1 MDDPSI
7 DRAGAANGVVFARD
21 ERPVFRPGDH
31 VRVAERQPVAHY
43 RVPTYLRG
51 KSAFVEAVISPIAVN
66 NEEEGYGRNA
76 GSRGHYYRLAFRLS
90 DLWPAYAGPPQDS
103 LRIEVFQSWIE
114 RS

>member
-1 MDDPSI
+1 MDHPSI
-7 DRAGAANGVVFARD
+7 DHAGAAIGVVFALD
-21 ERPVFRPGDH
+21 ERPAFAPGEH
-31 VRVAERQPVAHY
+31 VRIAMRQPVAHY

-51 KSAFVEAVISPIAVN
+51 KPAVVEAVMSPIAVD

-76 GSRGHYYRLAFRLS
+76 GSRGHYYRLAFLLR
-90 DLWPAYAGPPQDS
+90 DLWPAYPGRPQDS